1 MSNQAVLSNYT
12 DAIAALPQEAFLG
25 SLVYFTITNADVN
38 LTEAY
43 KDVEALGLPTLRLP
57 DVLRPVDAFS
67 KAAKEFAHKFR
78 PIDGV
83 RSEIMVRPVG
93 ADGEQVHRH
102 IILERAVIERGKKR
116 RIAYEKVGELIFTR
130 GTKKKGIYEGF
141 GVVARETTEF
151 LQREL
156 TEDERGWITSR
167 IETFQSRFDH
177 LLNYMDSH
185 AVRTFVRETVYDLS
199 GVCVRQSGGLYFVRQ
214 NHADKVAALK
224 GWTESIHSEFHSLPL
239 LNLGEQRDMILS
251 AFEDEAVAE
260 VERLMGEVNKILA
273 DPNRTI
279 EAKTFDAYGLRAA
292 ELSSKV
298 NEYNSMLGARADRAS
313 IEIDMY
319 TQQVLTLSGRIRET
333 GQKVTVSK

>member
-1 MSNQAVLSNYT
+1 MSNQAVLHNYT

-25 SLVYFTITNADVN
+25 SLVFFTITNADVN
-38 LTEAY
+38 LTDAY
-43 KDVEALGLPTLRLP
+43 KAVEALGLPTTRLP

-67 KAAKEFAHKFR
+67 KAAKEFGHKF
-78 PIDGV
+78 PAQDGV

-102 IILERAVIERGKKR
+102 VILERAVIERGKKR
-116 RIAYEKVGELIFTR
+116 RIAYDKVGELVFTR
-130 GTKKKGIYEGF
+130 GSKVKGEYSGY
-141 GVVARETTEF
+141 GVSARETTEF
-151 LQREL
+151 VSKALS
-156 TEDERGWITSR
+156 EDEAGWITAR
-167 IETFQSRFDH
+167 IDTFQSRFDH

-214 NHADKVAALK
+214 DHADKVNALK
-224 GWTESIHSEFHSLPL
+224 AWTESIYSEFHALPL

-260 VERLMGEVNKILA
+260 VERLMGEVNKILS

-292 ELSSKV
+292 ELSARV
-298 NEYNSMLGARADRAS
+298 GEYNSMLGARADRAA

-333 GQKVTVSK
+333 GQKVTVTT